1 MCPGNLMINSNVT
14 CSITGSSL
22 PQNNSFMWAF
32 NKYGHGVRV
41 MSLQFHYH
49 QPSLCFSLQPSV
61 LTLCSLCECLCVV
74 KPTYL
79 WPLCGSFSQSEYNI
93 SYLPLTSHIFC
104 HFLASG
110 KPFLFLASEIRL
122 HIILLSRALSYLH
135 SILFSGKKRQNP
147 LKLLIP
153 AKHSIK
159 HRLHTYMVLEFKPS
173 QIPPVL
179 IGHSTVQL

>member
-1 MCPGNLMINSNVT
+1 M
-14 CSITGSSL
+14 
-22 PQNNSFMWAF
+22 
-32 NKYGHGVRV
+32 
-41 MSLQFHYH
+41 
-49 QPSLCFSLQPSV
+49 

-179 IGHSTVQL
+179 IGHSTVQLWKLDRGCWEVPGGWFPLPFPQVKALEGISLNKYAILHI